1 MAAMASH
8 PDAQRRA
15 QAEIDA
21 VVGSKRLPTLD
32 DMPLLPY
39 TTALVKECL
48 RWRNVTPL
56 GFPHT
61 VREDDE
67 YKPGYFIPK
76 GSAVLPITWY
86 IDSDRL
92 MYLTR

>member
-1 MAAMASH
+1 MASH

-67 YKPGYFIPK
+67 YKGYHIPGGAIVMGNVWCVPAAAP
-76 GSAVLPITWY
+76 GP
-86 IDSDRL
+86 RP
-92 MYLTR
+92 R